1 MNNAIAKKVSS
12 ATNQIIAIER
22 DETKKARH
30 VHLGKNRWRTP
41 SLRWFFDVIPM
52 ILLEFSLR
60 LTIP

>member
-1 MNNAIAKKVSS
+1 MQSLKGFKRNQSDNNDRAI
-12 ATNQIIAIER
+12 R
-22 DETKKARH
+22 DEKAQH
-30 VHLGKNRWRTP
+30 VQFGRNGRQTA